1 MTGRG
6 QGKENDEEVVAMQVE
21 LLYGKGGLSVDL
33 PPTVRPTVLRK
44 YPMVPLADPPAA
56 VREAL
61 GKPEQSLPLAELAQ
75 GKKSACILI
84 CDITRPVP
92 NGTLLP
98 PLIDSLL
105 AAGVPRRGITILV
118 ATGLHR
124 PNEGEELREIV
135 GSEEVLQTIR
145 IENHFARDR
154 QAHVDLGRTSS
165 GIPIMIDRR
174 FAEAEVKIVT
184 GLVEPHFMAGYS
196 GGRKVVAPGVAYQET
211 ILNFHTSRFLE
222 HPCSANCIIDGN
234 PLHRE
239 QTEIV
244 QAIGGIVS
252 LNVVIDEERRIGF
265 VNFGAIDAS
274 HLAAVA
280 FMRRHA
286 EVAVPRRFKTILTSS
301 AGYPLDKT
309 YYQTVK
315 GMVGVID
322 ILEPG
327 GTIIIASACSE
338 GFGSGE
344 FRAAQ
349 QLLCRVGPEA
359 FMATLDRR
367 KKALVDEWQTE
378 MLLKATRVG
387 RVQLYSEGLAA
398 EERRDIYVDSVPSLA
413 AAVQEAVARGG
424 DPEIAVIPEGPYVI
438 PLYRPEEEGVGDE
451 GLHSA

>member
-1 MTGRG
+1 
-6 QGKENDEEVVAMQVE
+6 MQVE
-21 LLYGKGGLSVDL
+21 LLYGKEGLQLNL
-33 PPTVRPTVLRK
+33 PPSVRPTVIRK
-44 YPMVPLADPPAA
+44 HPMVPVTDPVEA
-56 VREAL
+56 VTQAL
-61 GKPEQSLPLAELAQ
+61 VHPEESPSLAELAR
-75 GKKSACILI
+75 GKQSACILI

-92 NGTLLP
+92 NGILLP
-98 PLIDSLL
+98 PLVDGLIR
-105 AAGVPRRGITILV
+105 AGVPKSGITILV

-135 GSEEVLQTIR
+135 GSEEIFRTIR

-154 QAHVDLGRTSS
+154 DAHVDLGRTSS

-174 FAEAEVKIVT
+174 FADAEVKIAT

-196 GGRKVVAPGVAYQET
+196 GGRKVVAPGVAYQDT
-211 ILNFHTSRFLE
+211 ILNFHTSRVLE
-222 HPCSANCIIDGN
+222 HPRSANCIIDGN

-244 QAIGGIVS
+244 RAIGGIVS
-252 LNVVIDEERRIGF
+252 LNVVIDEKRQIGF
-265 VNFGAIDAS
+265 VNFGEIDAS

-286 EVAVPRRFKTILTSS
+286 EVAVPRRFKTILTTS

-338 GFGSGE
+338 GFGSRE
-344 FRAAQ
+344 FLAAQ
-349 QLLCRVGPEA
+349 QLLCRVGPEE
-359 FMATLDRR
+359 FMRILNRR
-367 KKALVDEWQTE
+367 EKAMIDEWQTE
-378 MLLKATRVG
+378 MLLKATRIG
-387 RVQLYSEGLAA
+387 RVQLYTKGLTSED
-398 EERRDIYVDSVPSLA
+398 RRDIFVESVTSLE
-413 AAVQEAVARGG
+413 EAVGQ
-424 DPEIAVIPEGPYVI
+424 AVVRHGETDIGVVPEGPYVI
-438 PLYRPEEEGVGDE
+438 PLYQPGRV
-451 GLHSA
+451 